1 MEILYVVLDIEA
13 SDGWST
19 QVRVDVTGNYAPTV
33 VIEAPADMETDTKIN
48 ATIGCSSPYNLESD
62 MSDNSKEGWYIAPSA
77 VQISSSDLFWTI
89 GITIV
94 IISLLAALGLLKSP
108 NQNQLTTPKGKNNV
122 NEEKVETKDK
132 QESKPENQI
141 NECFR

>member
-1 MEILYVVLDIEA
+1 MESKGRLELLGDTACVLDIET
-13 SDGWST
+13 SDGWTT

-62 MSDNSKEGWYIAPSA
+62 MTDNSKEGWYIAPNA

-94 IISLLAALGLLKSP
+94 IISLLAALGILKSP
-108 NQNQLTTPKGKNNV
+108 NQ
-122 NEEKVETKDK
+122 
-132 QESKPENQI
+132 I
-141 NECFR
+141 N